1 MIQPE
6 PINARFV
13 GGPLDGTTHVLAH
26 RLKYVQ
32 VPGPGE
38 EFFARLWIE
47 RPGCADAFLYEVTG
61 ADDAETLVY
70 TSLEDG
76 PVEAADLEGAVA
88 EAIAETF
95 GAAPDGSGPAPADP
109 AAEAGGTSR
118 DTTRGPS
125 A

>member
-1 MIQPE
+1 VIQPE

-13 GGPLDGTTHVLAH
+13 GGPLHGETHVLAH

-38 EFFARLWIE
+38 SFFARLWIE
-47 RPGCADAFLYEVTG
+47 RPDCADEFLYEVTG

-70 TSLEDG
+70 SSLEDG
-76 PVEAADLEGAVA
+76 PVEPADIEAAVA
-88 EAIAETF
+88 EATAAAF
-95 GAAPDGSGPAPADP
+95 GVKPDGTPADSDR
-109 AAEAGGTSR
+109 E
-118 DTTRGPS
+118 PS